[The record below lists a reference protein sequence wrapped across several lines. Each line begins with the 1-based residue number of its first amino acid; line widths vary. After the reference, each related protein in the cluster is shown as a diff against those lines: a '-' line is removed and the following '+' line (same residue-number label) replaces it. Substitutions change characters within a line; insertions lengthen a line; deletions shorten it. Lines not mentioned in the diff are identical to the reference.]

1 MPGPRGSSFVV
12 LLLILLSAACREAGP
27 TAAASDP
34 ATPDTSAPTGPTGP
48 TGPTAPAPSY
58 QFGAK
63 FEPPAGRIV
72 HGIGQWES
80 YNLTYSAQFSLANQ
94 PASELLF
101 TDIGDT
107 PRGWEPLKFAAA
119 LAAIDARGRIPLID
133 IALRGLKPT
142 NEQIAALPDPL
153 YGIDHDIANGTK
165 YDGRLQ
171 DVANALKAFKKPV
184 MMRIGG
190 EFSGWWNGYHP
201 YEYPK
206 AFRKIVGMVR
216 AAGANNVAFVWCY
229 EPAASDDFDAKNA
242 SGAFKWYP
250 GNDVVDWF
258 SIDLFAAAD
267 LSGATTAHG
276 ALSQYGRTLK
286 FLDMAVTEL
295 KPVVIAES
303 SPEQYDITKAAD
315 AATAWTAWFTPYF
328 GLISARSE
336 IKWFTYI
343 SYDWTKAGDYN
354 AQGWKNNDLA
364 SSSLLGAYKTEVGKA
379 KYLHSPER
387 SLLKDYTT
395 YK

>member
-1 MPGPRGSSFVV
+1 MAAPHGRMF
-12 LLLILLSAACREAGP
+12 IALLSALLTVACGESGP
-27 TAAASDP
+27 TSASSGP
-34 ATPDTSAPTGPTGP
+34 ATPDTGAPTGPAGP
-48 TGPTAPAPSY
+48 STQTPSY

-63 FEPPAGRIV
+63 FEPPEGRVV
-72 HGIGQWES
+72 HGLGQWES
-80 YNLTYSAQFSLANQ
+80 YNVTYSAQLSAALQ

-101 TDIGDT
+101 TVIGDT
-107 PRGWEPLKFAAA
+107 PRGWEPEKFAAS

-142 NEQIAALPDPL
+142 DAQIAALPDPL
-153 YGIDHDIANGTK
+153 YGIDHEIANGTK

-206 AFRKIVGMVR
+206 AFRKIVAMVR
-216 AAGANNVAFVWCY
+216 AAGASNVAFVWCY

-242 SGAFKWYP
+242 AGANKWYP
-250 GNDVVDWF
+250 GADVVDWF
-258 SIDLFAAAD
+258 SIDLFATAD
-267 LSGATTAHG
+267 VGGPATGHG
-276 ALSQYGRTLK
+276 GLTPYGRTLK
-286 FLDMAVTEL
+286 FLNMAVAES

-303 SPEQYDITKAAD
+303 APMQFDITKSTD
-315 AATAWTAWFTPYF
+315 ATAAWDNWFTPYF
-328 GLISARSE
+328 GLISARPE
-336 IKWFTYI
+336 IKWFVYI

-364 SSSLLGAYKTEVGKA
+364 SSSLLGAYKTELGKA
-379 KYLHSPER
+379 KYLHAAER
-387 SLLKDYTT
+387 ALLKDYSS

>member
-1 MPGPRGSSFVV
+1 MSARHGKTFVALLS
-12 LLLILLSAACREAGP
+12 LLLVSACGDAGP
-27 TAAASDP
+27 TAAAGDP
-34 ATPDTSAPTGPTGP
+34 VTPDTGAPTGPTGP
-48 TGPTAPAPSY
+48 TGPSTPAPTY

-63 FEPPAGRIV
+63 FEPPEGRVV
-72 HGIGQWES
+72 HGLGQWAS
-80 YNLTYSAQFSLANQ
+80 YNLTYSAQLTAETQ
-94 PASELLF
+94 AASELLF

-107 PRGWEPLKFAAA
+107 PRGWEPEKFAAA
-119 LAAIDARGRIPLID
+119 LVAIDARGRIPLID

-142 NEQIAALPDPL
+142 PAQIAALPDPH
-153 YGIDHDIANGTK
+153 YGIDHDIANGTQ

-171 DVANALKAFKKPV
+171 DVANALKAFRKPV

-190 EFSGWWNGYHP
+190 EFSGSWNGYHP

-229 EPAASDDFDAKNA
+229 EPAASDDFDAKNTA
-242 SGAFKWYP
+242 GAYKWYP
-250 GNDVVDWF
+250 GADVVDWF

-267 LSGATTAHG
+267 VGGPATGHAGLT
-276 ALSQYGRTLK
+276 QFGRTLK
-286 FLDMAVTEL
+286 FLNMAVAEA

-303 SPEQYDITKAAD
+303 SPEQFDITNAAD
-315 AATAWTAWFTPYF
+315 ATAAWNNWFTPYF
-328 GLISARSE
+328 GLIATHAE
-336 IKWFTYI
+336 IKWFVYI

-364 SSSLLGAYKTEVGKA
+364 SSSLLGAYKAEIGKA
-379 KYLHSPER
+379 KYLHSAER
-387 SLLKDYTT
+387 ALLKDYST